1 MKKIALTLAVTLLS
15 TFLFSQEVKIS
26 LSSSFKKIF
35 RKSNIKIEKTLY
47 ERGWEKTTQ
56 TIPLN
61 LFSQLPTS
69 SYQKWTYTKSDLVL
83 FIFNSHN
90 NEDHR
95 HLNDSFIYSN
105 IFNKDRYI
113 NSVDTRKYIFEAQ
126 KVGEDY
132 ILVFK
137 IKT

>member
-1 MKKIALTLAVTLLS
+1 MKKIALTFVVTLLS

>member
-1 MKKIALTLAVTLLS
+1 MKKIALTFVVTLLS

-95 HLNDSFIYSN
+95 YLNDSFIYSN

>member
-1 MKKIALTLAVTLLS
+1 MKKIALTFAVTLLS

-35 RKSNIKIEKTLY
+35 RKSNIKIEKTLH

-90 NEDHR
+90 SKDYQ

-137 IKT
+137 IKS